1 MAILYT
7 SEQVEKAQER
17 AVIALVLISE
27 KIQNGFYY
35 FYSPIYNTYKD
46 LQYDIYTLQNVI
58 ANENPYV
65 TYNSTPTQ
73 YEYQFYE
80 LVGSMINKTKAFDA
94 FGQYGGSQ
102 NPNYQSPGITVI
114 VQNPVPYLSPM
125 DIPWA
130 SFSTDNS
137 PDSGVSRNTYY
148 NTGLAGINPFMQ
160 DQTTTL
166 LYNGIDYDLIPSGG
180 FILKTGGNLPFIYD
194 GQSLRAYAYQFIGSV
209 PSPIAI
215 RIPQIFEDGSG
226 TPLDNTYLNATY
238 PYPQYI
244 EGDII
249 TVASVNLQYQRQNN
263 SNPSLWNE
271 EPFNYAG

>member
-35 FYSPIYNTYKD
+35 FYSPVYNTYKD
-46 LQYDIYTLQNVI
+46 LQYDIYTLHNVI

-94 FGQYGGSQ
+94 FGQYGGVQ
-102 NPNYQSPGITVI
+102 NPNYQSPDVTVI
-114 VQNPVPYLSPM
+114 VQNPIGYIAWM

-130 SFSTDNS
+130 SFSTDGS
-137 PDSGVSRNTYY
+137 VDGGRNTYY
-148 NTGLAGINPFMQ
+148 DTSLAGINPALQ
-160 DQTTTL
+160 LATSL
-166 LYNGIDYDLIPSGG
+166 LLQLGIDYDLIPTGG
-180 FILKTGGNLPFIYD
+180 FILRAGGGLPFIYD
-194 GQSLRAYAYQFIGSV
+194 GQFLRAESFKYLGNIPV
-209 PSPIAI
+209 PSGT
-215 RIPQIFEDGSG
+215 RIPEIFIDASD
-226 TPLDNTYLNATY
+226 TPLTETYLNTTY
-238 PYPQYI
+238 PNPTYI
-244 EGDII
+244 EGDIVI
-249 TVASVNLQYQRQNN
+249 VPAVFLQYQRQSNN
-263 SNPSLWNE
+263 NPSVWSE
-271 EPFNYAG
+271 VPYGQAGS